1 MRPSLRDVH
10 TMLADRSAMWDDI
23 GRWLDVSYNKRQGW
37 RLDAS
42 LSNEAR
48 LEAVINE
55 WLVSE
60 SVPVTWEELINALD
74 LNEMKD
80 KAKQIRA
87 SLEKKE
93 N

>member
-1 MRPSLRDVH
+1 
-10 TMLADRSAMWDDI
+10 MWDDI

-55 WLVSE
+55 WLVTE
-60 SVPVTWEELINALD
+60 SVPVTWED
-74 LNEMKD
+74 
-80 KAKQIRA
+80 R
-87 SLEKKE
+87 
-93 N
+93 